1 MTVSFMR
8 VLIKNL
14 HTPGRHCA
22 STGLRNLTA
31 FHGLGWSEAF
41 CFGIGAGLGIWY
53 IKSNNPPRMIHVRSA
68 DIEER
73 FFLHIGM
80 PVTWETYE
88 TQQQSH
94 RELIKKLDAGLP
106 AIVQTDLYYLPYY
119 KSSTH
124 FPGHVIT
131 VWGYDDDKKVFYI
144 TDTER
149 PALIEVAYS
158 DLAQARFCEDNFFK
172 IHGNCIAPAMM
183 KAPVNMQDT
192 IRNAIIYNSRVIL
205 DTSISTQGIQG
216 LTTFYNELELW
227 TQFEDW
233 KWAFRFAYQVI
244 ERRGTGGG
252 GFRLIYADFLKEA
265 TAYLPDI
272 ESLQLPYYMQQT
284 AAAWTAFAMA
294 LKEAS
299 EKEKPEISPVTTC
312 LENVIQA
319 ETRYHT
325 KALMLL

>member
-1 MTVSFMR
+1 
-8 VLIKNL
+8 
-14 HTPGRHCA
+14 
-22 STGLRNLTA
+22 
-31 FHGLGWSEAF
+31 
-41 CFGIGAGLGIWY
+41 
-53 IKSNNPPRMIHVRSA
+53 
-68 DIEER
+68 
-73 FFLHIGM
+73 
-80 PVTWETYE
+80 
-88 TQQQSH
+88 
-94 RELIKKLDAGLP
+94 
-106 AIVQTDLYYLPYY
+106 
-119 KSSTH
+119 
-124 FPGHVIT
+124 
-131 VWGYDDDKKVFYI
+131 
-144 TDTER
+144 DTER